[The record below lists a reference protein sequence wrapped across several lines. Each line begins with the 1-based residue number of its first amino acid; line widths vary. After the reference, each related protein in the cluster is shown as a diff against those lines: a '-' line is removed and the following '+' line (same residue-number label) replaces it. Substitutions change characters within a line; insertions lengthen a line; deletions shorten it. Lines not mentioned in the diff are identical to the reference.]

1 MKFILRM
8 FLAALLVAATASFA
22 MASCTVPGNG
32 GGTVDL
38 PPAGCEYLSPD
49 EVHMIINGL
58 PPGTTIRLA
67 PIHSGFFGVSH
78 SPTPDGG
85 ERENF
90 GSTLTFTLEGTGG
103 LAGFNRPA
111 EIQVNCVAQSGPRGG
126 GSVQSFDTEML
137 AMQGQL
143 PPGDPD
149 FDLLRV
155 TAGALNGMPSPG
167 HTTLTQIGGGGGT
180 STAADTWAVD
190 SFFDIFYEIDFIG
203 APGGPLAGMSG
214 STTGTIRMSTGTHAI
229 PTPSTSA
236 WGQIALSL
244 LVLGTGIVVLQRRV
258 LA

>member
-1 MKFILRM
+1 MKIVLRL

-49 EVHMIINGL
+49 EVHMIIDGL

-67 PIHSGFFGVSH
+67 PIHSGFFGVQH
-78 SPTPDGG
+78 TPTPDGG

-90 GSTLTFTLEGTGG
+90 GSVLTFTLTGTGE
-103 LAGFNRPA
+103 LAGYERPA
-111 EIQVNCVAQSGPRGG
+111 EIQLTCQAQTGPRGG

-155 TAGALNGMPSPG
+155 TAGGSFGMPSPG
-167 HTTLTQIGGGGGT
+167 HTTLTQLDGGGT

-190 SFFDIFYEIDFIG
+190 SFFDITYRIDFVG

-214 STTGTIRMSTGTHAI
+214 STTGTIRMSTVTHAL
-229 PTPSTSA
+229 PTPSTNV

-244 LVLGTGIVVLQRRV
+244 LVLGIGVVVLQRRI